1 METDSNTH
9 HPQPSN
15 RFALVAAVHLFLLSD
30 DRVLL
35 SRRYNT
41 GYEDGSFSVVAGHL
55 DGGETVIAAAIREA
69 QEEAGITLAPDD
81 VSVVGVMHRRSDD
94 ERVDFFVA
102 ARCWAGAIVNR
113 EPDKCD
119 VLAWYPLD
127 DLPPNM
133 VPYVRRA
140 LDNFRQSRWFDSY
153 GWPNTF
159 VT

>member
-1 METDSNTH
+1 M
-9 HPQPSN
+9 PSN

-55 DGGETVIAAAIREA
+55 DGGETVIAPAIREA

-102 ARCWAGAIVNR
+102 ARRWAGEIVNR
-113 EPDKCD
+113 EPDKCEL
-119 VLAWYPLD
+119 LAWYPLD
-127 DLPPNM
+127 HLPPNM

-140 LDNFRQSRWFDSY
+140 LDNFRRGRWFDSF
-153 GWPNTF
+153 GWPATDSNGPKA
-159 VT
+159 